1 MTHDR
6 TPAAAYLR
14 FVAWVVGVA
23 ALAAALGYLPT
34 RRLGGPDAVPAML
47 AGCAVA
53 VLASLV
59 GGLPVLLGRRERE
72 PTPAER
78 LNGML
83 FGLALRFGVALGLG
97 MAVALSGSF
106 ARYPL
111 LLWVAISYMAL
122 LAVDTRFALKGF

>member
-1 MTHDR
+1 MTDDR
-6 TPAAAYLR
+6 RPAAAYLR

-23 ALAAALGYLPT
+23 GLAATLGYLPT
-34 RRLGGPDAVPAML
+34 RRLGGPEAVPAML
-47 AGCAVA
+47 AGCAVG

-59 GGLPVLLGRRERE
+59 GGLPVLWSRRE

-83 FGLALRFGVALGLG
+83 FGLALRFGVALALG
-97 MAVALSGSF
+97 MAAALSGLF

-111 LLWVAISYMAL
+111 LLWVAISYLAL
-122 LAVDTRFALKGF
+122 LAVDTRYALKGF